1 MTEVVSSGKSQRAAH
16 QRSVL
21 SIWTSEFDRAYL
33 GRVGASKNGGL
44 TDRQFARIARALAEP
59 RRYQILK
66 EIGASDCPTP
76 CSALH
81 KTHRVSAATLSH
93 HIKELETAGLVE
105 IVREGKFMNLI
116 LQRRVMRAY
125 LDRLSKI

>member
-1 MTEVVSSGKSQRAAH
+1 
-16 QRSVL
+16 L
-21 SIWTSEFDRAYL
+21 LIWTSEIDRAYL
-33 GRVGASKNGGL
+33 GRVANSENGRL

-66 EIGASDCPTP
+66 QIGACDSPTP
-76 CSALH
+76 CSVLH

-116 LQRRVMRAY
+116 LQRDVMRAY